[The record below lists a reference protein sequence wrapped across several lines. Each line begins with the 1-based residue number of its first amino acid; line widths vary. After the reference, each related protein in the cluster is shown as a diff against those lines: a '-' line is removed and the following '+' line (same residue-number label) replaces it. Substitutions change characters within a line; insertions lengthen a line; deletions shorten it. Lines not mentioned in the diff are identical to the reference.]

1 MCLKRRGCGSG
12 RMPYENAMKRSYLR
26 ATCPWC
32 TIRVYRTNIPTGSR
46 TGSSLEQVYSR
57 SACLIPAPSYTQ
69 NAPMGIDVS
78 RKAVIPDLRHEDHSY

>member
-1 MCLKRRGCGSG
+1 MCLKSRGCGSG
-12 RMPYENAMKRSYLR
+12 RMPYENAMKRTYLG

-32 TIRVYRTNIPTGSR
+32 TTRVYRTNI
-46 TGSSLEQVYSR
+46 QVYSR

-78 RKAVIPDLRHEDHSY
+78 RKAVFLRASQISDMRITVTNSSVS